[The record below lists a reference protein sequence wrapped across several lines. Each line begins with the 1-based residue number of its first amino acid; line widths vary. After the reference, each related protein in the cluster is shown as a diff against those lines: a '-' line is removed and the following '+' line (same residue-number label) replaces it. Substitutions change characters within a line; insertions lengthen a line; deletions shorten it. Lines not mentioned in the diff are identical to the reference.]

1 MYDLEEIKRFA
12 AKGNNPGDFD
22 VHEAVLYNTYR
33 YCYKAYK
40 EDPTEKTKERLNK
53 FLEPVI
59 ATHYRANQKEEE
71 Q

>member
-1 MYDLEEIKRFA
+1 MYELEEIKRLA
-12 AKGNNPGDFD
+12 AKGENPGDFD
-22 VHEAVLYNTYR
+22 VDESVIFHTCQ
-33 YCYKAYK
+33 YCYKAYR
-40 EDPTEKTKERLNK
+40 ENPTEKTKERLKK